1 MVLAPLR
8 LAVNIKSGRNVKT
21 AQIVGAPYLK
31 NRPGKMK
38 GSNSSSRGVHTNP
51 GLVFAADLGGT
62 HLRAATIDENGKI
75 HFRLKQKTPAAE
87 KAAELVRAL
96 VLAVR
101 ESEKHGLGGTN
112 RIGAV
117 SVVVPGTV
125 NVEEGVVVKA
135 PNVPCLDG
143 FRLAAALESEL
154 KRPAILEN
162 DANAAAVGEMWQGA
176 GRGRRTIVCVTL
188 GTGVGGGIILDEK
201 LFRGVDGS
209 AGEIGHMGVDPF
221 GGVACTCGSRG
232 CLEVYASATAI
243 VRMTRE
249 ARPRYPDSA
258 LHTSEH
264 LTSEQIYRAG
274 LEGDELALEVF
285 RRMGV
290 YLGIG
295 LANLINIIN
304 PNMIVI
310 GGGVVNAW
318 ELFEK
323 HMLHQVAE
331 RAFPLPASRVEIVK
345 AECGD
350 DAGLLGAARLAFTA
364 ND

>member
-1 MVLAPLR
+1 M
-8 LAVNIKSGRNVKT
+8 SD
-21 AQIVGAPYLK
+21 
-31 NRPGKMK
+31 
-38 GSNSSSRGVHTNP
+38 SNSSALSESSDSS
-51 GLVFAADLGGT
+51 LVFAADLGGT
-62 HLRAATIDENGKI
+62 HLRTATVDGNGKI
-75 HFRLKQKTPAAE
+75 RFRLKQSTPQAE
-87 KAAELVRAL
+87 KADEIVRAL
-96 VLAVR
+96 VLAVHAC
-101 ESEKHGLGGTN
+101 EEQSASAGDS
-112 RIGAV
+112 ISAI

-125 NVEEGVVVKA
+125 NVEDGVIVKA

-143 FRLAAALESEL
+143 FRLAAALEGEL

-176 GRGRRTIVCVTL
+176 GRGLSALVCVTL
-188 GTGVGGGIILDEK
+188 GTGVGGGIILDGK
-201 LFRGVDGS
+201 LWRGVDGS
-209 AGEIGHMGVDPF
+209 AAEIGHMGVDPF

-249 ARPRYPDSA
+249 ARPRYPDSG

-264 LTSEQIYRAG
+264 LTAEEIYEAG

-304 PNMIVI
+304 PSMIVI
-310 GGGVVNAW
+310 GGGVVNGW
-318 ELFEK
+318 SLFEK

-331 RAFPLPASRVEIVK
+331 RAFPLPARRVKIVK

-350 DAGLLGAARLAFTA
+350 DAGLLGAARLAFA
-364 ND
+364 ADGRAV